1 MSSYRAYL
9 LRLWADKDAPQRWH
23 FSLEDPHTHS
33 RRGFASLEE
42 LVCFLQTNIQADSD
56 LGSNLSGFPKPAR
69 SQLESST
76 NKEGES

>member
-1 MSSYRAYL
+1 MSHYRAYL

-42 LVCFLQTNIQADSD
+42 LLCFLQSDIQVAPDFV
-56 LGSNLSGFPKPAR
+56 SNSID
-69 SQLESST
+69 QQ
-76 NKEGES
+76 KEGKS